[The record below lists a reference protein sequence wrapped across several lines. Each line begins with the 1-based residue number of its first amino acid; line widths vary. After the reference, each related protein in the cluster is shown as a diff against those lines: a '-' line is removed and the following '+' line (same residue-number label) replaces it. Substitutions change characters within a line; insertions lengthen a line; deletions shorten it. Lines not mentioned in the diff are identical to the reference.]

1 MDIYKKQTL
10 SETFSVYFDRRMIR
24 ILLLGIISGFPW
36 VLIGSSLS
44 LWLKEDGLSRSTIGW
59 AGLIFAVYAINYL
72 WAPIIDRIR
81 IPWLTNKIGHRRGWI
96 VTMQF
101 IILVSLVCWSTI
113 DPTANLGVV
122 IAIGLI
128 IAIASATQDIT
139 VDALRIEQIRE
150 NEGMS
155 MQAGAAM
162 AVVGWW
168 TGYKLGG
175 VVALKFAELF
185 ETGGYLGIKF
195 ISIPIPAIENYW
207 QATFLV
213 LGIIV
218 IACNIGLMFV
228 HESQPTERQIAQR
241 KTDQVIEEKLS
252 SSGKKSYLKII
263 GGILFIF
270 FIAHFLS
277 KIVAINLFPFLAP
290 KIFYNIII
298 PVLLGILG
306 FSLLNVDSK
315 WGKRT
320 AAWISGTI
328 GGPFVSFFKRNEI
341 SGTESISTAEKTLLW
356 FLMHFFELSW
366 KFIKKYRIAFLIL
379 GFIFLFKIGE
389 AFLGRMSIIFYKEIG
404 FSKGDIALYSKTLG
418 WITTIVFTLLGG
430 LFAIRSGVVK
440 AMFVSGILMA
450 LTNLLFSFLAWYVN
464 VPDLHFTWQYG
475 KIWIWGI
482 TLVIVIGVI
491 IAAVR
496 SILEKFPKSNKRTL
510 GITAVIVIGT
520 LIIVGTRPALD
531 STEIDSTRL
540 AFAAAVLLDDI
551 AASFATVAFV
561 AFISLLVD
569 RTYTAT
575 QYALLASIGTL
586 GRTTL
591 AASSGALVDWLE
603 GAKISFFNLISFNV
617 ENPWIVFFVITTV
630 MVIPS
635 LILLWFI
642 RNKLKLQ

>member
-1 MDIYKKQTL
+1 MEIIKKQTL

-59 AGLIFAVYAINYL
+59 AGLIFGVYAINYL
-72 WAPIIDRIR
+72 WAPLIDRIR

-101 IILVSLVCWSTI
+101 FILVSLICWSTI
-113 DPTANLGVV
+113 DPTANLGAV
-122 IAIGLI
+122 IAIGLV

-139 VDALRIEQIRE
+139 VDALRIEQIKE
-150 NEGMS
+150 TEGTS

-175 VVALKFAELF
+175 VVALNAAEYF
-185 ETGGYLGIKF
+185 QNAG
-195 ISIPIPAIENYW
+195 IENYW
-207 QATFLV
+207 QTTFLI

-228 HESQPTERQIAQR
+228 HEQQPTERQIAQR
-241 KTDQVIEEKLS
+241 QTDQMIEEKLG
-252 SSGKKSYLKII
+252 SSGSVTKII
-263 GGILFIF
+263 
-270 FIAHFLS
+270 
-277 KIVAINLFPFLAP
+277 
-290 KIFYNIII
+290 
-298 PVLLGILG
+298 
-306 FSLLNVDSK
+306 
-315 WGKRT
+315 
-320 AAWISGTI
+320 AWISGTI
-328 GGPFVSFFKRNEI
+328 AGPIISFFKRN
-341 SGTESISTAEKTLLW
+341 GLA
-356 FLMHFFELSW
+356 
-366 KFIKKYRIAFLIL
+366 IALGIL
-379 GFIFLFKIGE
+379 GFVFLFKIGE
-389 AFLGRMSIIFYKEIG
+389 AFLGRMSIVFYKEMG
-404 FSKGDIALYSKTLG
+404 FSKGDIALYSKGIG
-418 WITTIVFTLLGG
+418 WITTVVFTLLGG

-450 LTNLLFSFLAWYVN
+450 CTNLLFAALAWS
-464 VPDLHFTWQYG
+464 G
-475 KIWIWGI
+475 KSE
-482 TLVIVIGVI
+482 LLF
-491 IAAVR
+491 AV
-496 SILEKFPKSNKRTL
+496 
-510 GITAVIVIGT
+510 
-520 LIIVGTRPALD
+520 
-531 STEIDSTRL
+531 
-540 AFAAAVLLDDI
+540 AVLLDDI
-551 AASFATVAFV
+551 AAAFATVAFV

-591 AASSGALVDWLE
+591 AASSGELVDWLN
-603 GAKISFFNLISFNV
+603 GDWGI
-617 ENPWIVFFVITTV
+617 FFVITTV

-642 RNKLKLQ
+642 RNKLTLQ